1 MARGFAAL
9 VPVILLVIMGFLAIS
24 GAARPLSG
32 EVWPPAGEAVSGDG
46 VLQFLQQMYLQKFLQ
61 QMYLQKL
68 GAGPSC
74 RTNSSNGGC
83 PQRP

>member
-1 MARGFAAL
+1 MARGFAAV

-32 EVWPPAGEAVSGDG
+32 EAVLGDG
-46 VLQFLQQMYLQKFLQ
+46 VLQFLQ

>member
-1 MARGFAAL
+1 MARGFAAP

-32 EVWPPAGEAVSGDG
+32 EVWPPAGEA
-46 VLQFLQQMYLQKFLQ
+46 FLQ

>member
-1 MARGFAAL
+1 
-9 VPVILLVIMGFLAIS
+9 MGVTISSHPSEASSS
-24 GAARPLSG
+24 GALSPTTYQLYG
-32 EVWPPAGEAVSGDG
+32 EVWLPAGETVSGYG
-46 VLQFLQQMYLQKFLQ
+46 VLQFLQ

-83 PQRP
+83 PRRP